1 MHFVDAK
8 GILTPHGSARGMN
21 VYRGCS
27 HGCIYCDARS
37 KSYQFDHAFEDIEVK
52 QNEIREQLNKSEAIC
67 YDADRYDVWEEIYM
81 MYPFMTLDDDTEI
94 THSQELEDGR
104 VKVYIEKPDDKD
116 CFHHAT
122 CFLPNYDWEDISG
135 FTPEEI
141 DRYREIIESTAH
153 LIIRFAR
160 EGGFDNASGF

>member
-1 MHFVDAK
+1 
-8 GILTPHGSARGMN
+8 MN

-37 KSYQFDHAFEDIEVK
+37 KCYQFDHAFEDIEVK

-67 YDADRYDVWEEIYM
+67 YDADRYDVWEVIYM